1 MRGGFHL
8 MARYR
13 LGHWVMRY
21 SLLVLA
27 GLVATGCPSAGE
39 DTLPGLEYV
48 SVSIQNS
55 AFSPREVTITVGQTV
70 RWTNEDPVFHT
81 VTSGNPGDADAGA
94 VFDSDD
100 IISFDSFTH
109 QFNEVGEFWY
119 FSKLDEGRPGMVGA
133 RVIVTE

>member
-1 MRGGFHL
+1 MRCGFHW
-8 MARYR
+8 MARCR
-13 LGHWVMRY
+13 FGHWVARCG
-21 SLLVLA
+21 LLVLV
-27 GLVATGCPSAGE
+27 GLPATGCPSAGE
-39 DTLPGLEYV
+39 DTTPTIEFV

-94 VFDSDD
+94 LFDSNT

-109 QFNEVGEFWY
+109 QFNEVGEFVY